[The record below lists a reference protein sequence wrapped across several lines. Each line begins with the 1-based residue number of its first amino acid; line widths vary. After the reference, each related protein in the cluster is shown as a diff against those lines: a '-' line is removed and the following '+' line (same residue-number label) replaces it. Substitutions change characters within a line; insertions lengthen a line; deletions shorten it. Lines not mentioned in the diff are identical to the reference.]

1 MEKEIFL
8 IHKYA
13 FDNDILKNFSFGY
26 MGDTVL
32 TTEQIFDHMVIRGQI
47 AIVVTAEEYKPVWRM
62 IAEKLITGRRA
73 AMCQDYPLDM
83 FTTLEDVTVI
93 FNNFPNVARE
103 AFRQIE
109 NGYKEFNKL
118 PTE

>member
-8 IHKYA
+8 IYKYA
-13 FDNDILKNFSFGY
+13 FDNDILKNFNFDNLGN
-26 MGDTVL
+26 TVL
-32 TTEQIFDHMVIRGQI
+32 TTEQTFEHMVIRGQI
-47 AIVVTAEEYKPVWRM
+47 AVVVTAEEHKPVWRM

-73 AMCQDYPLDM
+73 AMRQDYPLDM

-93 FNNFPNVARE
+93 FNTFPNVARE

-109 NGYKEFNKL
+109 NGYKEFNEL